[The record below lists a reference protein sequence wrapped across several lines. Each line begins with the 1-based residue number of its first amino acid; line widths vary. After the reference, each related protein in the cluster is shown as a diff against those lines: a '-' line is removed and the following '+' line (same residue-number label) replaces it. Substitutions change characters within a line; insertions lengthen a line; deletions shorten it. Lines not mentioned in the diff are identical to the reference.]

1 MLKNYIKIA
10 VRNLLRNKGFSIIN
24 ISGLAIGMASA
35 LLILSWVRDEWTFD
49 RFYAKKDR
57 IYRMYV
63 RVKSGGTL
71 LTGEQTPMVLGPALK
86 HDLPEVEDAVRYDE
100 TTFLLTGG
108 QKHFNVKGAFADTG
122 FLSLFDFP
130 LVEGNAGEALQKGNG
145 IILTQKLA
153 NKLFGSEEVLG
164 KTVRIDS
171 NANFTVTG
179 VLRDLPG
186 NTSFDFEYLLPW
198 DFMRR
203 LGWEDRNWTNNFAYT
218 YVLLKTNALQSVFD
232 AKVRDVIIQ
241 HTKGS
246 AGESKT
252 TLFTQSLNRSYLYSR
267 SENGQLVAGQIEMVR
282 LFVVIALFILLIA
295 CTNFMN
301 LSTARSEKRAKEVGV
316 RKVSG
321 AFRSSLISQFITE
334 SIVLSFLAFVLCL
347 LLVRISL
354 PSFNL
359 LVGKSLSIDYRSP
372 GFWVFSL
379 AFVGFTGLLAGS
391 YPAFYLSSFAPVKVL
406 KGNPGFRMRLNVS
419 KQFSRNSFRRA
430 GAAVTSRQI
439 LVVLQFTFSILL
451 IICTLIVRDQIN
463 YAERRDAGYDKS
475 RLVYSFLQ
483 GDAYKNYALIRQDL
497 LSSGA
502 AVSVT
507 NTAMP
512 ITERWSSGSGYEWS
526 GSTETDKGIGF
537 IHMGSDAD
545 FVKTTGVTLLEGR
558 DIDIYHYPTDS
569 SAMLLNETAVKTM
582 HLKNPV
588 GQVIRRKNYPQVW
601 HVVGVVK
608 DFILE
613 SPFENTIQPMVI
625 DGPAY
630 VFGVMQYR
638 LSPSAGTTSSLAKAE
653 SIFRQYNPQYPFEY
667 NFADEAYAKKFAD
680 VQRTGNLAFLFAGLA
695 ILISC
700 LGLFGLAA
708 YMAENRI
715 REIGVRKVL
724 GASVTSIT
732 TLLTKDFVRLVLVA
746 FIIAAPIAWFAM
758 HNWLDNFSY
767 HIAIGWTVFAFSGTL
782 AVLIAVLTVS
792 YQSIRAALANPVK
805 SLRTE

>member
-1 MLKNYIKIA
+1 MLKNYFKIA
-10 VRNLLRNKGFSIIN
+10 VRNLLRNKGFSAIN

-35 LLILSWVRDEWTFD
+35 MLILLWVRDEWTFD
-49 RFYAKKDR
+49 RFYTKTDR
-57 IYRMYV
+57 IYQMYG
-63 RVKSGGTL
+63 RLRNGGTL
-71 LTGEQTPMVLGPALK
+71 QTNEQTPMVLRSALK
-86 HDLPEVEDAVRYDE
+86 QDFPEVEDAVRCNDV
-100 TTFLLTGG
+100 TFLLTGG
-108 QKHFNVKGAFADTG
+108 EKHFNVRGAFADTG
-122 FLSLFDFP
+122 FLSVFSFP
-130 LVEGNAGEALQKGNG
+130 LIEGNVHDAMQKENG

-153 NKLFGSEEVLG
+153 KKLFGSEDALG

-171 NANFTVTG
+171 NANFTVTA
-179 VLRDLPG
+179 VLADLPN

-218 YVLLKTNALQSVFD
+218 YVLLKPNALQSVFD
-232 AKVRDVIIQ
+232 AEIGDIIIQ
-241 HTKGS
+241 HTRGS
-246 AGESKT
+246 AVESKT
-252 TLFTQSLNRSYLYSR
+252 TLFTQPLSRSHLYSR
-267 SENGQLVAGQIEMVR
+267 SENGQLVAGRIEMVR

-321 AFRSSLISQFITE
+321 ALRSSLITQFITE
-334 SIVLSFLAFVLCL
+334 SIILCFLAFVLSL
-347 LLVRISL
+347 LLVQISL
-354 PSFNL
+354 PSFSL
-359 LVGKSLSIDYRSP
+359 LVGKNLSLDFRSP

-391 YPAFYLSSFAPVKVL
+391 YPAFYLSSFTPVKVL
-406 KGNPGFRMRLNVS
+406 KGA
-419 KQFSRNSFRRA
+419 FRRA
-430 GAAVTSRQI
+430 GAAVTARQL

-463 YAERRDAGYDKS
+463 YAGRRDAGYDKS
-475 RLVYSFLQ
+475 RLVYSFMQ
-483 GDAYKNYALIRQDL
+483 GDADKNYALIRHDL

-507 NTAMP
+507 RTAMP
-512 ITERWSSGSGYEWS
+512 ITERWSSGSGYEWK
-526 GSTETDKGIGF
+526 GADADKRIEF
-537 IHMGSDAD
+537 IQMGSDAD
-545 FVKTTGVTLLEGR
+545 FVKTMGAKLLQGR
-558 DIDIYHYPTDS
+558 DIDIYHYPTDTM
-569 SAMLLNETAVKTM
+569 AMLLNETAVKTM

-588 GQVIRRKNYPQVW
+588 GEIIKRGNYPQEW

-613 SPFENTIQPMVI
+613 SPFESTVHPMLI
-625 DGPAY
+625 AGPANFFE
-630 VFGVMQYR
+630 VIHYR
-638 LSPSAGTTSSLAKAE
+638 LNPSAGTASSLAKAE
-653 SIFRQYNPQYPFEY
+653 SIFRKYNPQYPFEY
-667 NFADEAYAKKFAD
+667 NFADETYAKKFED
-680 VQRTGNLAFLFAGLA
+680 VRRTGELAFLFAGLA

-746 FIIAAPIAWFAM
+746 FLIASPIAWLAM
-758 HNWLDNFSY
+758 HNWLENFSY
-767 HIAIGWTVFAFSGTL
+767 HTAIGWQVFALSGGL
-782 AVLIAVLTVS
+782 ALLIAILTVS
-792 YQSIRAALANPVK
+792 YQAIRAAIANPVK

>member
-1 MLKNYIKIA
+1 MLSNLLKTA
-10 VRNLLRNKGFSIIN
+10 WRSLLRNRIFSLIN
-24 ISGLAIGMASA
+24 ILGLALGMAST
-35 LLILSWVRDEWTFD
+35 LLILLWVQDELNF
-49 RFYAKKDR
+49 DR
-57 IYRMYV
+57 IYAKTDRIYKV
-63 RVKSGGTL
+63 FGRSKPDRTL
-71 LTGEQTPMVLGPALK
+71 QTNEQTPMVLGPVLK
-86 HDLPEVEDAVRYDE
+86 KDIPEVEDAVRYDE
-100 TTFLLTGG
+100 ASFLLTSGE
-108 QKHFNVKGAFADTG
+108 KHLNVYGAFVDTG

-130 LVEGNAGEALQKGNG
+130 LVEGNVGKALQKENG
-145 IILTQKLA
+145 IIVTQKLA
-153 NKLFGSEEVLG
+153 KKLFGSEDVLG
-164 KTVRIDS
+164 KTIRIDS
-171 NANFTVTG
+171 NANFIVTG
-179 VLRDLPG
+179 VLRDLPD
-186 NTSFDFEYLLPW
+186 NSSFGFEYLLPW

-203 LGWEDRNWTNNFAYT
+203 LGWEDRNWTNNFTYT
-218 YVLLKTNALQSVFD
+218 YVLLKPNSLQSAFD

-241 HTKGS
+241 HTKGT
-246 AGESKT
+246 AVESKT
-252 TLFTQSLNRSYLYSR
+252 TLFTQPLSRLYLYSK
-267 SENGQLVAGQIEMVR
+267 SENGQLVAGRIEMVR

-321 AFRSSLISQFITE
+321 AFRSSLIIQFITE
-334 SIVLSFLAFVLCL
+334 SIVLSFLAFVLSL
-347 LLVRISL
+347 LLVRIIL

-359 LVGKSLSIDYRSP
+359 LVGKSLSLDFRSP

-379 AFVGFTGLLAGS
+379 AFVGFAGLLAGS

-406 KGNPGFRMRLNVS
+406 KGA
-419 KQFSRNSFRRA
+419 FRRA
-430 GAAVTSRQI
+430 GAAVTFRQI

-475 RLVYSFLQ
+475 HLLYSLLQ

-507 NTAMP
+507 NTVMP
-512 ITERWSSGSGYEWS
+512 ITERWSSGSGYMWK
-526 GSTETDKGIGF
+526 GAAETDKGIEF

-545 FVKTTGVTLLEGR
+545 FVKTTGVRILEGR

-588 GQVIRRKNYPQVW
+588 GEIIRRKNYPQEW

-613 SPFENTIQPMVI
+613 SPFENTIHPMVI

-630 VFGVMQYR
+630 VFEVIQYR
-638 LSPSAGTTSSLAKAE
+638 LNPSAGTAASLAKAE
-653 SIFRQYNPQYPFEY
+653 SVFRKYNPQYPFEY
-667 NFADEAYAKKFAD
+667 HFADEAYAKKFED
-680 VQRTGNLAFLFAGLA
+680 VQRTGKLAFLFAGLA

-700 LGLFGLAA
+700 LGLFGLASF
-708 YMAENRI
+708 MAENRI

-732 TLLTKDFVRLVLVA
+732 TLLTRDFILLVLIA
-746 FIIAAPIAWFAM
+746 FLIAAPVAWLVMNKWLLNYGYRINIGWDIFA
-758 HNWLDNFSY
+758 LSGALALI
-767 HIAIGWTVFAFSGTL
+767 IAI
-782 AVLIAVLTVS
+782 LTVS
-792 YQSIRAALANPVK
+792 YQAIKAAIANPVK

>member
-10 VRNLLRNKGFSIIN
+10 VRNLLRNKRFSIIN

-35 LLILSWVRDEWTFD
+35 LLILSWVRDESTFD
-49 RFYAKKDR
+49 RFYARTDR

-63 RVKSGGTL
+63 RVKSGGTF

-86 HDLPEVEDAVRYDE
+86 HDLPEVEDAVRYVE

-108 QKHFNVKGAFADTG
+108 QKHFNIKGAFADTG

-145 IILTQKLA
+145 IILTKKLA
-153 NKLFGSEEVLG
+153 NKLFGSEDVLG

-203 LGWEDRNWTNNFAYT
+203 LGWEDQNWTNNFAYT
-218 YVLLKTNALQSVFD
+218 YVLLKPNALQSVFD

-267 SENGQLVAGQIEMVR
+267 SENGQLVAGRIEMVR
-282 LFVVIALFILLIA
+282 LFVVTALFILLIA

-321 AFRSSLISQFITE
+321 AFRISLITQFITE
-334 SIVLSFLAFVLCL
+334 SIVFSFLAFVLCL

-359 LVGKSLSIDYRSP
+359 LVGKSLSIDFGSP

-391 YPAFYLSSFAPVKVL
+391 YPAFYLSSFTPVKVL
-406 KGNPGFRMRLNVS
+406 KGTFH
-419 KQFSRNSFRRA
+419 RA

-483 GDAYKNYALIRQDL
+483 GDAYKNYALIRQEL
-497 LSSGA
+497 LRSGA

-512 ITERWSSGSGYEWS
+512 ITERWSSGSGYEWR

-545 FVKTTGVTLLEGR
+545 FVKTTRVTLLEGR

-588 GQVIRRKNYPQVW
+588 GQIIRRKNYLQEW

-630 VFGVMQYR
+630 VFGVVQYR
-638 LSPSAGTTSSLAKAE
+638 LNPSAGTTSSLAKAE
-653 SIFRQYNPQYPFEY
+653 SIFRKYNPQYPFEY
-667 NFADEAYAKKFAD
+667 NFADEAYAKKFED
-680 VQRTGNLAFLFAGLA
+680 VQRTGKLAFLFAGLA

-708 YMAENRI
+708 CMAENRI

-758 HNWLDNFSY
+758 HNWLENFSY
-767 HIAIGWTVFAFSGTL
+767 HITIGWTVFAFSGAL

-792 YQSIRAALANPVK
+792 YQSIRVALASPVK